1 MFSNEFSCIRRD
13 MVSGAKDAGSFLLDL
28 MDSDRLCQF
37 NSNLQHRNFV
47 VIDWLE
53 KHNAPTE
60 LIIQAKEDAAQG
72 NNAILTV
79 FDEIRLSWGDYL
91 VVPRNVLELVL
102 VAAGPRALALFN
114 QMCQEYYCHSE
125 NTEGME

>member
-1 MFSNEFSCIRRD
+1 
-13 MVSGAKDAGSFLLDL
+13 
-28 MDSDRLCQF
+28 
-37 NSNLQHRNFV
+37 
-47 VIDWLE
+47 LE

-60 LIIQAKEDAAQG
+60 LIIQAKADAAQG

-79 FDEIRLSWGDYL
+79 YDEIRLSWGDCL